1 MSPSTPVHPITA
13 TLTPFLFPEQGLL
26 PAYGFILAVS
36 FTPHTF
42 PRKFQI
48 STWFSPSFSSGIYSD
63 VTLLMKPILT
73 IYRANPSPSPRERGE
88 GEWDGEERKTSHPY
102 CLLWFLLG
110 TYHHIACCSYL
121 FILSN
126 VSSPPTLFLKSLM
139 SELLLCLLKWTI
151 QAWNTVG
158 SQYSFCWM
166 NGYRLDALHSD
177 LYAFLSLSF
186 TVSKSLTE
194 RA

>member
-1 MSPSTPVHPITA
+1 MVLPFTFFRYLLRCHIINEAHPDHLYSKPSPLPQRERRGRMRWRGEED
-13 TLTPFLFPEQGLL
+13 FPSLL
-26 PAYGFILAVS
+26 PALIPPWYLS
-36 FTPHTF
+36 PH
-42 PRKFQI
+42 
-48 STWFSPSFSSGIYSD
+48 SM
-63 VTLLMKPILT
+63 L
-73 IYRANPSPSPRERGE
+73 
-88 GEWDGEERKTSHPY
+88 H
-102 CLLWFLLG
+102 
-110 TYHHIACCSYL
+110 SYL